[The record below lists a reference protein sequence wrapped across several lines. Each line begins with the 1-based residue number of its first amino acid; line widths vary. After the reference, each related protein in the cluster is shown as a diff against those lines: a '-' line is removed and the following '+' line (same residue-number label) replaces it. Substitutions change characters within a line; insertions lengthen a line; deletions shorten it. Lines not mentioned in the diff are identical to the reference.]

1 MLGALIHTYTLTL
14 TLVTP
19 EGIIASVLTDEL
31 TEVQRGCEI
40 KTGTGRAALDSQV
53 L

>member
-1 MLGALIHTYTLTL
+1 MLGTLIDTYPLTL
-14 TLVTP
+14 TLITP
-19 EGIIASVLTDEL
+19 EGIIASVLKDEV